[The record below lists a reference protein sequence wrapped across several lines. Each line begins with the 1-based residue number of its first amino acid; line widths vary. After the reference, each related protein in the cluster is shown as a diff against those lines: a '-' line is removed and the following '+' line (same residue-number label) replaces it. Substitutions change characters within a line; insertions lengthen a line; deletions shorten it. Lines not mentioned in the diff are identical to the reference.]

1 MRQESDGLYFV
12 FVFHKYHI
20 AHRSLY
26 SIESMTV
33 QTGFQKWLQF
43 VIWYMFSIYVHSD
56 NVICN

>member
-26 SIESMTV
+26 SIELINDCTNWISKMV
-33 QTGFQKWLQF
+33 A
-43 VIWYMFSIYVHSD
+43 VRNMVH
-56 NVICN
+56 V